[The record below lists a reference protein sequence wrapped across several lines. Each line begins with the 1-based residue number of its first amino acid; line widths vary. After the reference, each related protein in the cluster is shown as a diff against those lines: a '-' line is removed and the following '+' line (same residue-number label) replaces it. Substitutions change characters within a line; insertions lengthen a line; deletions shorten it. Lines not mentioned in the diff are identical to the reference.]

1 MQSFHSREL
10 ALRECRVL
18 SAAGTARE
26 SPSCQ
31 LIALKQSYAQRLR
44 EGNYR
49 VDTLTMS
56 TENQDAALAPVTEEQ
71 IDAIMLAAQALVGV
85 TAQSVAE
92 AEDLVTL
99 PQLRVLVL
107 VAGRG
112 PLNLQALALAMG
124 IHPSNA
130 TRACDRLVAAGLLR
144 RIESS
149 VDRRNL
155 VLVLTD
161 DGQQLVSAMVQRRRR
176 AIAAVLERVPATR
189 RRALAAAMRT
199 FGLAAGEALAGNAW
213 KLGWPG

>member
-1 MQSFHSREL
+1 
-10 ALRECRVL
+10 
-18 SAAGTARE
+18 
-26 SPSCQ
+26 
-31 LIALKQSYAQRLR
+31 
-44 EGNYR
+44 
-49 VDTLTMS
+49 MS
-56 TENQDAALAPVTEEQ
+56 TENQDAALVPVTEEQ

-92 AEDLVTL
+92 VEDLVTL

-112 PLNLQALALAMG
+112 PLNLHALAMAMG

-144 RIESS
+144 RLESS

-155 VLVLTD
+155 VLGLTD

-176 AIAAVLERVPATR
+176 AVAAVLEQVPATR
-189 RRALAAAMRT
+189 RRALASAMRT
-199 FGLAAGEALAGNAW
+199 FGLAAGEAPAGNAW

>member
-1 MQSFHSREL
+1 MF
-10 ALRECRVL
+10 
-18 SAAGTARE
+18 
-26 SPSCQ
+26 
-31 LIALKQSYAQRLR
+31 
-44 EGNYR
+44 
-49 VDTLTMS
+49 
-56 TENQDAALAPVTEEQ
+56 TENQDAALVPATEEQ

-92 AEDLVTL
+92 VEDLVTL

-112 PLNLQALALAMG
+112 PLNLQALAMAMG
-124 IHPSNA
+124 VHPSNA

-176 AIAAVLERVPATR
+176 DVAAVLERVPVTR

-199 FGLAAGEALAGNAW
+199 FGLAAGEAPAGNAW